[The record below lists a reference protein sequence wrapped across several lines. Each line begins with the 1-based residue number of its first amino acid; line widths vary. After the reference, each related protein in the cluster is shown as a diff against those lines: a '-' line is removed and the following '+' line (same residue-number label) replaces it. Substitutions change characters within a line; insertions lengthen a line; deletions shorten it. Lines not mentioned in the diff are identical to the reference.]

1 MEDGFLDPESNYTA
15 FVEVVVPEGS
25 SGQNVIGMV
34 SNKMS
39 KVFLT
44 IFGHK
49 YFKQNFI
56 KKFDIFHIFTFNIGI
71 VRDCPEKCGTDLKI
85 FN

>member
-39 KVFLT
+39 KV
-44 IFGHK
+44 
-49 YFKQNFI
+49 YFNNFWTQV
-56 KKFDIFHIFTFNIGI
+56 F
-71 VRDCPEKCGTDLKI
+71 
-85 FN
+85 

>member
-39 KVFLT
+39 IVFKT

-49 YFKQNFI
+49 YFKLKFI
-56 KKFDIFHIFTFNIGI
+56 TTFDIF
-71 VRDCPEKCGTDLKI
+71 
-85 FN
+85 